1 MRVPLYPDEQ
11 QSGRIFCVT
20 GASGYIGGAI
30 VERLLIAGHSVHG
43 TVRSNPQ
50 DTRYD
55 TMRAMDGAKDRL
67 HLFKADLSEKGS
79 FDEAVRG
86 CDVVL
91 HVASPVTVRVARG
104 QVEEEVIRPAVE
116 GVENVVGAIE
126 RSGTVDTLVYTGSL
140 SAVHGDNWERGADHV
155 YTEEDWDEVASV
167 SKFPYAFSKVLAEK
181 RAWELYYANNDASQK
196 CNTDSEQHATSLKKK
211 WRLVVLLPGFVVGPP
226 VTQVKSELVEFATL
240 LMNGKLWPC
249 IPNYHFPYVDLDDV
263 ASAHILVA
271 MKSNCHGRYIL
282 AHGQHSLGMRD
293 VIQSLRQEFPNHRL
307 PRLGAPKWMLWI
319 ASKMT
324 DKVPWDLVASCL
336 NKPMSFRGGR
346 ISRDTGLEYHDPMQG
361 MAALMHHVAAQRL

>member
-1 MRVPLYPDEQ
+1 MRLPLYPDE
-11 QSGRIFCVT
+11 SNATTHKRVFCVT

-30 VERLLIAGHSVHG
+30 VERLLRAGHTVHG
-43 TVRSNPQ
+43 TVRSNPK

-67 HLFKADLSEKGS
+67 QLFQADLREKGS

-86 CDVVL
+86 CDVVI

-116 GVENVVGAIE
+116 GVEHVVGAIE

-155 YTEEDWDEVASV
+155 YTEEDWDEVASL
-167 SKFPYAFSKVLAEK
+167 SKFPYAYSKVLAEK
-181 RAWELYYANNDASQK
+181 RVWDLYNESQK
-196 CNTDSEQHATSLKKK
+196 DGGSRKP

-240 LMNGKLWPC
+240 LMKGKLWPC

-263 ASAHILVA
+263 AAAHILVA
-271 MKSNCHGRYIL
+271 MNSNCHGRYIL

-293 VIQSLRQEFPNHRL
+293 VIQSLRQEFPKHRL

-319 ASKMT
+319 ASTMT

-336 NKPMSFRGGR
+336 NKPMSFQGGR
-346 ISRDTGLEYHDPMQG
+346 ISQDTGLEYHDPMRG
-361 MAALMHHVAAQRL
+361 MADLMHHVAASILQ